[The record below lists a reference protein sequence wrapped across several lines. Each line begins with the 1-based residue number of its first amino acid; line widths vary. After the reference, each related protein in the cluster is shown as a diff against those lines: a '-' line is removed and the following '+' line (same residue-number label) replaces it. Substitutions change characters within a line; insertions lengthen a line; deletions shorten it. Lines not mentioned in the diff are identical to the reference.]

1 MIKFFLP
8 SISILFAIQL
18 WERAGPYSVTQRPHE
33 QDDKLL
39 LQVNT
44 VGRVVIYYNLKTVF
58 MDLNKT
64 DTRTR
69 SHLMRSTTLNV
80 IGSHERKG
88 CRFTQ

>member
-64 DTRTR
+64 HSNKITPHALHDTQCY
-69 SHLMRSTTLNV
+69 
-80 IGSHERKG
+80 RKS
-88 CRFTQ
+88 